1 MRSSNSVQTMP
12 ADLPNQL
19 DAALPIKG
27 RVAGNVAAVVVNYKG
42 WEDTIQCIKSIENS
56 MLAPGYVVVVDNCS
70 PNDSWQ
76 RLSQHYSRYA
86 VAPEYRSG
94 ANDVV
99 GHIRSQETGGEAV
112 VRLILI
118 RSEVNGGFGA
128 GNNVGVREL
137 WKRGFQG
144 YLWVLNSDAEVFPDC
159 LAVLKQFGDRACLP
173 GLIGTVLVD
182 LDHPGR
188 VQACGAKMSKIGL
201 LAKHLC
207 EGESLEKLQADCEI
221 TYADYPIGA
230 SFLLHSSLLA
240 KPDLFDERYFLYFE
254 EVALL
259 QRLGIQRVPIATRAV
274 VKHKGGATTG
284 AFGKPKVWNALADY
298 HSIRSRVLFGRQ
310 CGMIPA
316 TGAIIFSTAIALKRF
331 LKVGPK
337 AGANALNAVWS
348 ALRTAPTSIR

>member
-1 MRSSNSVQTMP
+1 MP

-19 DAALPIKG
+19 QAALRVKG

-56 MLAPGYVVVVDNCS
+56 IVAPAYVVVVDNCS

-76 RLSQHYSRYA
+76 RLTQHYGQHSI
-86 VAPEYRSG
+86 APEYRSS
-94 ANDVV
+94 ADDVV
-99 GHIRSQETGGEAV
+99 GQICLQETGEAST

-137 WKRGFQG
+137 GRRGFQG
-144 YLWVLNSDAEVFPDC
+144 YLWILNSDAEVFPDC
-159 LAVLKQFGDRACLP
+159 LAVLKQLGDKACLP

-182 LDHPGR
+182 LDRPGR
-188 VQACGAKMSKIGL
+188 IQACGAKMSKIGL
-201 LAKHLC
+201 LAKHLR
-207 EGESLEKLQADCEI
+207 EGESLEELQADCEI
-221 TYADYPIGA
+221 TYADYPVGA
-230 SFLLHSSLLA
+230 SFLLHSSLLRE
-240 KPDLFDERYFLYFE
+240 PDLFDERYFLYFE

-284 AFGKPKVWNALADY
+284 AFDKPNVWNALADY

-316 TGAIIFSTAIALKRF
+316 MGAIIFSTAIALKRF

-337 AGANALNAVWS
+337 AGANALNGLWS
-348 ALRTAPTSIR
+348 ALRTAPASMR